1 MKRVKA
7 LGACLRVQP
16 LRREILSGVRPSPGA
31 EEWNSPRSRNGFVS
45 ADIQALL
52 RPRTGAL
59 RQALSSRTLFHIAG
73 LTAVLAILLVAGCER
88 KGTELTAANA
98 KKVELVPLTN
108 MVAIKAGTFQRIKFP
123 VTITRDFWIGKYEV
137 TQREYE
143 AVTGRN
149 PSHYVGDSNRPVEK
163 VSFFDASNYCAKVTQ
178 LERAA
183 GRLPDNLEYRLPTE
197 AEWEYACRAGATN
210 LFNFGDDKD
219 AADQF
224 AWTAE
229 NCDATTHPVGQK
241 KPNAWG
247 LYDTHGNV
255 WEWCLD
261 WFEPYPAKAVT
272 DPAGPS
278 TSKYKVFKGGGWN
291 QDVDYA
297 RASSR
302 FMMSASNG
310 IHFVGF
316 RLLLGGPAPQPAP
329 PANSPAPPPHP

>member
-1 MKRVKA
+1 MEHSDHFRKMKSVK
-7 LGACLRVQP
+7 LSHLTPGIPGTLV
-16 LRREILSGVRPSPGA
+16 ILA
-31 EEWNSPRSRNGFVS
+31 
-45 ADIQALL
+45 IL
-52 RPRTGAL
+52 
-59 RQALSSRTLFHIAG
+59 ALSS
-73 LTAVLAILLVAGCER
+73 GCER
-88 KGTELTAANA
+88 KSGDAPSAPS

-108 MVAIKAGTFQRIKFP
+108 MVAIKAGTFLRVKFP

-137 TQREYE
+137 TQHEY
-143 AVTGRN
+143 ATITGRN

-163 VSFFDASNYCAKVTQ
+163 VTFFDASNYCAKVTQ

-183 GRLPDNLEYRLPTE
+183 GRLPSDLEYRLPTE

-210 LFNFGDDKD
+210 LFNFGDDKEV
-219 AADQF
+219 ADQY

-229 NCDATTHPVGQK
+229 NCEATTHPVGQK

-272 DPAGPS
+272 DPAGPA

-316 RLLLGGPAPQPAP
+316 RLLLGPPAPQPTPATP
-329 PANSPAPPPHP
+329 PAPTAPTP